1 MLSHILENQCR
12 ILRSFKQQ
20 KQQHQTG
27 DSYTESFS
35 LSFMLKTLTLA
46 ESLAYQRVCFNTP
59 CWLLAQLK
67 TTTFDPSSPAELP
80 KQSPPMS
87 PQHQE

>member
-12 ILRSFKQQ
+12 VLRSFKEE
-20 KQQHQTG
+20 KQPETQPHRA
-27 DSYTESFS
+27 ELFS

-46 ESLAYQRVCFNTP
+46 ESLVYERVCSNTP

-67 TTTFDPSSPAELP
+67 VAKPNQTAPLELSKQSTPPSS
-80 KQSPPMS
+80 
-87 PQHQE
+87 QHQE